1 MFGGLNTYL
10 GAAAGVALAAALG
23 WGYNTLIDN
32 PSVVR
37 ETTVKVEAEARAR
50 TYAAINEVNDEAER
64 ARAMRRFCRDSG
76 KLYNFE
82 TGECREG

>member
-1 MFGGLNTYL
+1 MFGSLNLYA
-10 GAAAGVALAAALG
+10 GAAVGVALAAVVG

-37 ETTVKVEAEARAR
+37 ETTARVEAEAVAR
-50 TYAAINEVNDEAER
+50 TLAAINEVNDNAEK

-82 TGECREG
+82 TGKCRER